1 VGSLESR
8 VLVTTRKLADHG
20 VATTTAMAPPATVD
34 TAVRPL
40 TAAELAGHHGLPDEL
55 AG

>member
-1 VGSLESR
+1 MGSLESR

-20 VATTTAMAPPATVD
+20 VAPTTPLAPPATVD

-40 TAAELAGHHGLPDEL
+40 TAAELAGGRGLPDEL